1 MDSLSKI
8 ILSNGK
14 EYIVS
19 IQLGSLI
26 GKTLVNSEGE
36 FLNTFVVLP
45 HIDVETGNEM
55 QVALNPRY
63 IVAIEE
69 SNIRMQPH
77 VPSVFRIEKILKDLE
92 WKYPSGYFIKEGN
105 YTRYHSRKMGRSP
118 RMSLGPTGYLFRET
132 ACNYKSHV

>member
-26 GKTLVNSEGE
+26 GKTLVNGEGE
-36 FLNTFVVLP
+36 FLNTFVALP

-77 VPSVFRIEKILKDLE
+77 IPLVFRIEKINKDLE
-92 WKYPSGYFIKEGN
+92 
-105 YTRYHSRKMGRSP
+105 
-118 RMSLGPTGYLFRET
+118 
-132 ACNYKSHV
+132 

>member
-1 MDSLSKI
+1 MGSLSKI

-26 GKTLVNSEGE
+26 GKTLVNGEGE

-69 SNIRMQPH
+69 SNIRIKPH
-77 VPSVFRIEKILKDLE
+77 ISSVFRIEKINKDLE
-92 WKYPSGYFIKEGN
+92 
-105 YTRYHSRKMGRSP
+105 
-118 RMSLGPTGYLFRET
+118 
-132 ACNYKSHV
+132 

>member
-14 EYIVS
+14 EYIIS

-26 GKTLVNSEGE
+26 GKTLVNGEGD
-36 FLNTFVVLP
+36 FLNTFVILP
-45 HIDVETGNEM
+45 HIDVETGNEI

-69 SNIRMQPH
+69 SSIRIQPH
-77 VPSVFRIEKILKDLE
+77 VPFSI
-92 WKYPSGYFIKEGN
+92 
-105 YTRYHSRKMGRSP
+105 
-118 RMSLGPTGYLFRET
+118 
-132 ACNYKSHV
+132 